1 MTNVIWMLIETVGSL
16 LASACVLRA
25 IAWSQQLSARNP
37 VMHFVIAVT
46 DWIVK
51 PLRRLI
57 PTSRTRDLA
66 SLLAAFLIALILAL
80 AYSTLLLARGPVLGS
95 VVLVAIFWLCKWSIY
110 LLIALVLLQAILSWV
125 NPDAPIAPVIDLL
138 TRPFLGPIRRVVPLV
153 GGVDLS
159 PLVLVL
165 AAQAL
170 LMLLESLLATAL
182 RFF

>member
-1 MTNVIWMLIETVGSL
+1 MMNALWMLIETVGSL

-37 VMHFVIAVT
+37 VMQFVIAVT

-57 PTSRTRDLA
+57 PTSRRLDLA
-66 SLLAAFLIALILAL
+66 SLLAAFLVALVLAL
-80 AYSTLLLARGPVLGS
+80 AYSSLLLARGPVLGS
-95 VVLVAIFWLCKWSIY
+95 VVIVAVFWLCKWSIY
-110 LLIALVLLQAILSWV
+110 LVIALVLLQAILSWV
-125 NPDAPIAPVIDLL
+125 NPGAPLTPVIDHL
-138 TRPFLGPIRRVVPLV
+138 TRPFLAPIRRVLPLI

-165 AAQAL
+165 AAQVL
-170 LMLLESLLATAL
+170 LMLLESVLASAL
-182 RFF
+182 RIF